1 MTFSDNLRALRRAKE
16 YSQESLARQLGVTR
30 QTVSKWENGTAMP
43 DLKKLTEIAALF
55 DTTMDTLL
63 GTDQPTDGDHQA
75 QTAYDLQA
83 LGVRLEK
90 SQRRSDWLTGILIV
104 LAVLVAVLLILVV
117 SAFSQIDELQGQIN
131 DLPTN
136 TVVVNDN
143 GDDDSTDT
151 PDEYTSATV
160 LKVDKK
166 DPKIATV
173 RLSYAPE
180 RYDNGSTVSF
190 LVPMANGK
198 QKEIPAT
205 LKDNAFTAEV
215 TIDVTAGDSWQVKV
229 NDGKTTE
236 RWDFYAGL
244 AEGYL
249 PHVEWSE
256 DLDDV
261 SSNGEYS
268 RKTGYLYSFATN
280 SQLVSWYATGFLT
293 VDQVRL
299 VGTDQEDKVL
309 VDQPLHFV
317 SRGEGNLALVNLPNV
332 TTKSQVQN
340 FRLDFTTNEGVKG
353 TINWQD
359 EATMTLT
366 FPGGGDL
373 VCYL

>member
-16 YSQESLARQLGVTR
+16 YSQESLAQQLGVTR

-55 DTTMDTLL
+55 DTTMDALL

-117 SAFSQIDELQGQIN
+117 SAFSQIDGLQGQIN
-131 DLPTN
+131 DLPAN

-143 GDDDSTDT
+143 GDDDTRDT
-151 PDEYTSATV
+151 PDEYTTATV

-215 TIDVTAGDSWQVKV
+215 TTDVTVGDNWQVMV
-229 NDGKTTE
+229 NDGKTTG

-244 AEGYL
+244 AADYL
-249 PHVEWSE
+249 PQLEWSE
-256 DLDDV
+256 DLAD
-261 SSNGEYS
+261 SSYEDYSYKNGYS
-268 RKTGYLYSFATN
+268 YAFGDN
-280 SQLVSWYATGFLT
+280 SQLISWHTTGFLT

-309 VDQPLHFV
+309 VNQPLHIV

-340 FRLDFTTNEGVKG
+340 FRLDFTTKEGVKG

-359 EATMTLT
+359 EAKMALT
-366 FPGGGDL
+366 FPGGGEL
-373 VCYL
+373 VCYF

>member
-16 YSQESLARQLGVTR
+16 YSQESLAQQLGVTR

-55 DTTMDTLL
+55 DTTMDALL
-63 GTDQPTDGDHQA
+63 GTDQPAGADHQA

-117 SAFSQIDELQGQIN
+117 SAFSQLDGLQAQIN

-136 TVVVNDN
+136 TVVVNN

-151 PDEYTSATV
+151 PDEYATATI

-173 RLSYAPE
+173 RLSYAPD
-180 RYDNGSTVSF
+180 RYENGTTVSF
-190 LVPMANGK
+190 LIPAADGK

-215 TIDVTAGDSWQVKV
+215 TTDVTVGDSWQVKI

-236 RWDFYAGL
+236 RWDIYAGL
-244 AEGYL
+244 AENYL
-249 PHVEWSE
+249 PQVEWSE

-268 RKTGYLYSFATN
+268 RKNGYAYAFADN

-299 VGTDQEDKVL
+299 VGTDQQDKVL
-309 VDQPLHFV
+309 VDQPLKIV

-332 TTKSQVQN
+332 TTKAQVQN
-340 FRLDFTTNEGVKG
+340 FRLDFTTKEGVKG

-359 EATMTLT
+359 ESKMTLT

-373 VCYL
+373 VYYF

>member
-16 YSQESLARQLGVTR
+16 YSQESLAQQLGVTR

-55 DTTMDTLL
+55 DTTMDALL
-63 GTDQPTDGDHQA
+63 CTDQPADGDHQA

-90 SQRRSDWLTGILIV
+90 SQRRGDWLTGILIV
-104 LAVLVAVLLILVV
+104 LAVLVAVLLVLIV
-117 SAFSQIDELQGQIN
+117 SAFSQIDGLQGQIN
-131 DLPTN
+131 DLPAN

-151 PDEYTSATV
+151 PDEYTTATV

-166 DPKIATV
+166 DPNIATV

-244 AEGYL
+244 AEDYL

-309 VDQPLHFV
+309 VDQPLHIV

-340 FRLDFTTNEGVKG
+340 FRLDFTTKEGVKG
-353 TINWQD
+353 AINWQN
-359 EATMTLT
+359 EAKMTLT

-373 VCYL
+373 ICYL

>member
-1 MTFSDNLRALRRAKE
+1 MTFSDNLRSLRRTKE
-16 YSQESLARQLGVTR
+16 YSQESLAQQLGVTR

-55 DTTMDTLL
+55 DTTMDALL
-63 GTDQPTDGDHQA
+63 GTDQPAGADHQA

-83 LGVRLEK
+83 LGVRMEK
-90 SQRRSDWLTGILIV
+90 SQRRGDWLTGILIV
-104 LAVLVAVLLILVV
+104 LAVLVAILMILVV
-117 SAFSQIDELQGQIN
+117 SAFSQLDGLQAQIN
-131 DLPTN
+131 DLPTTN
-136 TVVVNDN
+136 TVVVNN
-143 GDDDSTDT
+143 GDDDTTDT
-151 PDEYTSATV
+151 PDEYATATI

-173 RLSYAPE
+173 RLSYAPD
-180 RYDNGSTVSF
+180 RYENGTTVSF
-190 LVPMANGK
+190 LIPTADGK

-215 TIDVTAGDSWQVKV
+215 TTDVTVGDSWQVKV
-229 NDGKTTE
+229 NDGKTTG
-236 RWDFYAGL
+236 RWDIYAEL
-244 AEGYL
+244 VESYL
-249 PHVEWSE
+249 PQVEWSE

-268 RKTGYLYSFATN
+268 RKNGYAYAFADN

-299 VGTDQEDKVL
+299 VGTDQQDKVL
-309 VDQPLHFV
+309 VDQPLKIV
-317 SRGEGNLALVNLPNV
+317 SRAEGNLALVNLPNV
-332 TTKSQVQN
+332 TTKAQVQN
-340 FRLDFTTNEGVKG
+340 FRLDFTTKEGVKG

-359 EATMTLT
+359 ESKMTLT

-373 VCYL
+373 VYYF

>member
-1 MTFSDNLRALRRAKE
+1 M
-16 YSQESLARQLGVTR
+16 
-30 QTVSKWENGTAMP
+30 
-43 DLKKLTEIAALF
+43 
-55 DTTMDTLL
+55 
-63 GTDQPTDGDHQA
+63 
-75 QTAYDLQA
+75 
-83 LGVRLEK
+83 
-90 SQRRSDWLTGILIV
+90 
-104 LAVLVAVLLILVV
+104 
-117 SAFSQIDELQGQIN
+117 
-131 DLPTN
+131 
-136 TVVVNDN
+136 
-143 GDDDSTDT
+143 
-151 PDEYTSATV
+151 
-160 LKVDKK
+160 
-166 DPKIATV
+166 
-173 RLSYAPE
+173 
-180 RYDNGSTVSF
+180 
-190 LVPMANGK
+190 
-198 QKEIPAT
+198 
-205 LKDNAFTAEV
+205 

-229 NDGKTTE
+229 NDGKTTG

-244 AEGYL
+244 AADYL

-309 VDQPLHFV
+309 VDQPLHIV

-340 FRLDFTTNEGVKG
+340 FRLDFNTKEGVKG

-359 EATMTLT
+359 ESKMTLT

>member
-16 YSQESLARQLGVTR
+16 YSQESLAQQLGVTR

-55 DTTMDTLL
+55 DTTMDALL

-104 LAVLVAVLLILVV
+104 LAVLVAVLMILIV
-117 SAFSQIDELQGQIN
+117 SAFSQIDGLQGQIN
-131 DLPTN
+131 DMPTN

-143 GDDDSTDT
+143 GYDDSTDT
-151 PDEYTSATV
+151 PDEYTTATV

-244 AEGYL
+244 AEDYL
-249 PHVEWSE
+249 PQLEWSE

-261 SSNGEYS
+261 SANGEYS

-309 VDQPLHFV
+309 VDQPLHIV

-340 FRLDFTTNEGVKG
+340 FRLDFTTKEGVKG

>member
-16 YSQESLARQLGVTR
+16 YSQESLAQQLGVTR

-55 DTTMDTLL
+55 DTTMDALL
-63 GTDQPTDGDHQA
+63 GTDQPAEADHQA

-83 LGVRLEK
+83 LGVRMEK
-90 SQRRSDWLTGILIV
+90 SQRRSDWLTCILIV

-117 SAFSQIDELQGQIN
+117 SVFSRLDELQGKIN
-131 DLPTN
+131 DLPAN
-136 TVVVNDN
+136 TLVVNSR
-143 GDDDSTDT
+143 DDDSTDT
-151 PDEYTSATV
+151 PDEYTTATV

-173 RLSYAPE
+173 CLSYEPGQ
-180 RYDNGSTVSF
+180 YVNGSKVSF
-190 LVPMANGK
+190 LIPAADGK
-198 QKEIPAT
+198 QKTVPAT
-205 LKDNAFTAEV
+205 LKDGAFTAEV
-215 TIDVTAGDSWQVKV
+215 TTDVTVGDNWQVMV

-244 AEGYL
+244 AADYL
-249 PHVEWSE
+249 PQLEWSE
-256 DLDDV
+256 DLADSPYEDY
-261 SSNGEYS
+261 SYKNGYS
-268 RKTGYLYSFATN
+268 YAFGDN
-280 SQLVSWYATGFLT
+280 SQLISWHTTGFLT

-309 VDQPLHFV
+309 VDQPLHIV

-332 TTKSQVQN
+332 TTKSPVQN
-340 FRLDFTTNEGVKG
+340 FRLDFTTKEGVKG

-359 EATMTLT
+359 ESKMTLT
-366 FPGGGDL
+366 FPDGGEL

>member
-16 YSQESLARQLGVTR
+16 YSQESLAQQLGVTR

-55 DTTMDTLL
+55 DTTMDALL
-63 GTDQPTDGDHQA
+63 GTDQPAGADHQA

-104 LAVLVAVLLILVV
+104 LAVFVAVLLILVV
-117 SAFSQIDELQGQIN
+117 SAFSQLNGLQAQIN

-136 TVVVNDN
+136 TVVVNN

-151 PDEYTSATV
+151 PDATATI

-180 RYDNGSTVSF
+180 QYENGTTVSF
-190 LVPMANGK
+190 LIPAADGK

-215 TIDVTAGDSWQVKV
+215 TTDVTAGDSWQVKV
-229 NDGKTTE
+229 NDGKTTG
-236 RWDFYAGL
+236 RWDIYAGL
-244 AEGYL
+244 AESYL
-249 PHVEWSE
+249 PQVEWSE

-268 RKTGYLYSFATN
+268 RKNGYAYAFADN

-299 VGTDQEDKVL
+299 VGTDQQDKVL
-309 VDQPLHFV
+309 VDQPLKIV
-317 SRGEGNLALVNLPNV
+317 SRGKGNLALVNLPNV
-332 TTKSQVQN
+332 TTKAQVQN
-340 FRLDFTTNEGVKG
+340 FRLDFTTKEGVKG

-359 EATMTLT
+359 EAKMTLI
-366 FPGGGDL
+366 FPDGGEL
-373 VCYL
+373 VYYF

>member
-16 YSQESLARQLGVTR
+16 YSQESLAQQLGVTR

-55 DTTMDTLL
+55 DTTMDALL

-104 LAVLVAVLLILVV
+104 LAVLVAVLLVLAV
-117 SAFSQIDELQGQIN
+117 SAFSQIDGLQGQIN
-131 DLPTN
+131 DLPAN

-151 PDEYTSATV
+151 PDEYTTATV

-236 RWDFYAGL
+236 RVDFYAGL
-244 AEGYL
+244 AADYL

-309 VDQPLHFV
+309 VDQPLHIV

-340 FRLDFTTNEGVKG
+340 FRLDFTTKEGVKG

-359 EATMTLT
+359 EAKMTLT
-366 FPGGGDL
+366 FPGGGEL

>member
-16 YSQESLARQLGVTR
+16 YSQESLAQQLGVTR

-55 DTTMDTLL
+55 DTTMDALL
-63 GTDQPTDGDHQA
+63 GTDQPTDGDYQA

-104 LAVLVAVLLILVV
+104 LAVLVAVLMILIV

-136 TVVVNDN
+136 TVVVNN

-166 DPKIATV
+166 NPKIATV

-180 RYDNGSTVSF
+180 RYDNDSTVSF

-198 QKEIPAT
+198 QKKIPAT

-215 TIDVTAGDSWQVKV
+215 TVDVTAGDSWQVMV
-229 NDGKTTE
+229 NDGKTTG

-244 AEGYL
+244 AENYL
-249 PHVEWSE
+249 PQLEWSE
-256 DLDDV
+256 DLAD
-261 SSNGEYS
+261 SSYEDYSHKNGYS
-268 RKTGYLYSFATN
+268 YAFGDN
-280 SQLVSWYATGFLT
+280 SQLISWHTTGFLT

-309 VDQPLHFV
+309 VDQPLHIV

-340 FRLDFTTNEGVKG
+340 FRLDFTTKEGVKG

-359 EATMTLT
+359 EAKMTLT
-366 FPGGGDL
+366 FPDGGDL

>member
-16 YSQESLARQLGVTR
+16 YSQESLAQQLGVTR

-55 DTTMDTLL
+55 DTTMDALL
-63 GTDQPTDGDHQA
+63 GTDQPADGDHQA

-104 LAVLVAVLLILVV
+104 LAVLVAVLMILVV
-117 SAFSQIDELQGQIN
+117 SAFSQMDGLQAQIN
-131 DLPTN
+131 DLPAN
-136 TVVVNDN
+136 TVVVNGN
-143 GDDDSTDT
+143 GDDSTDT
-151 PDEYTSATV
+151 PDEYTTATI

-173 RLSYAPE
+173 RLSYEPGQ
-180 RYDNGSTVSF
+180 YVNGTQVSF
-190 LVPMANGK
+190 LIPAADGK
-198 QKEIPAT
+198 QKTVPAT
-205 LKDNAFTAEV
+205 LKDGAFTAEV
-215 TIDVTAGDSWQVKV
+215 TTDVTVGDNWQVMV
-229 NDGKTTE
+229 NDGKTTGK
-236 RWDFYAGL
+236 WDLYAEL
-244 AEGYL
+244 AESYL

-256 DLDDV
+256 DLADV

-309 VDQPLHFV
+309 VDQKLNII

-340 FRLDFTTNEGVKG
+340 FRLDFTTKEGVKG

-359 EATMTLT
+359 ESKMILT

-373 VCYL
+373 VYYF

>member
-16 YSQESLARQLGVTR
+16 YSQESLAQQLGVTR

-55 DTTMDTLL
+55 DTTMDALL
-63 GTDQPTDGDHQA
+63 GTDQPAGADHQA

-83 LGVRLEK
+83 LGVRMEK

-104 LAVLVAVLLILVV
+104 LAVLVAILMILVV
-117 SAFSQIDELQGQIN
+117 SAFSQLDGLQAQIN

-136 TVVVNDN
+136 TVVVNN

-151 PDEYTSATV
+151 PDEYATATI

-173 RLSYAPE
+173 RLSYAPD
-180 RYDNGSTVSF
+180 RYENGTTVSF
-190 LVPMANGK
+190 LIPAADGK

-215 TIDVTAGDSWQVKV
+215 TTDVTVGDSWQVKV
-229 NDGKTTE
+229 NDGKTTG
-236 RWDFYAGL
+236 RWDIYAGL
-244 AEGYL
+244 AESYL
-249 PHVEWSE
+249 PQVEWSE

-268 RKTGYLYSFATN
+268 RKTGYAYAFADN

-299 VGTDQEDKVL
+299 VGTDQQDKVL
-309 VDQPLHFV
+309 VDQPLKIV
-317 SRGEGNLALVNLPNV
+317 SRGKGNLALVNLPNV
-332 TTKSQVQN
+332 TTKAQVQN
-340 FRLDFTTNEGVKG
+340 FRLDFTTKEGVKG

-359 EATMTLT
+359 EAKMTLT
-366 FPGGGDL
+366 FPDGGELD
-373 VCYL
+373 YYF

>member
-16 YSQESLARQLGVTR
+16 YSQESLAQQLGVTR

-55 DTTMDTLL
+55 DTTMDALL
-63 GTDQPTDGDHQA
+63 GTDQPAEADHQA

-131 DLPTN
+131 DLPAN

-151 PDEYTSATV
+151 PDEYATATV
-160 LKVDKK
+160 LKVNKK

-198 QKEIPAT
+198 LKEIPAK

-215 TIDVTAGDSWQVKV
+215 TTDVTVGDNWQVMV

-244 AEGYL
+244 AADYL
-249 PHVEWSE
+249 PQLEWSE
-256 DLDDV
+256 DLADSPYEDY
-261 SSNGEYS
+261 SYKNGYS
-268 RKTGYLYSFATN
+268 YAFGDN
-280 SQLVSWYATGFLT
+280 SQLISWHTTGFLT

-309 VDQPLHFV
+309 VDQPLHIV

-332 TTKSQVQN
+332 TTKSPVQN
-340 FRLDFTTNEGVKG
+340 FRLDFTTKEGVKG

-359 EATMTLT
+359 ESKMTLT
-366 FPGGGDL
+366 FPDGGEL

>member
-16 YSQESLARQLGVTR
+16 YSQESLAQQLGVTR

-55 DTTMDTLL
+55 DTTMDALL

-117 SAFSQIDELQGQIN
+117 SVFSRLDELQGQIN
-131 DLPTN
+131 DLPAN

-143 GDDDSTDT
+143 GDDDSADT
-151 PDEYTSATV
+151 PDEYTTATI

-198 QKEIPAT
+198 QKEIPAK

-244 AEGYL
+244 AEDYL
-249 PHVEWSE
+249 PQLEWSE
-256 DLDDV
+256 DLADPSYEDY
-261 SSNGEYS
+261 SYKNGYS
-268 RKTGYLYSFATN
+268 YAFGDN
-280 SQLVSWYATGFLT
+280 SQLISWHTTGFLT

-309 VDQPLHFV
+309 VDQSLHIV

-340 FRLDFTTNEGVKG
+340 FRLDFTTKEGVKG

-359 EATMTLT
+359 EAKMTLT

-373 VCYL
+373 ICYL

>member
-1 MTFSDNLRALRRAKE
+1 MTFSDNLRGLRRAKE
-16 YSQESLARQLGVTR
+16 YSQESLAQQLGVTR

-55 DTTMDTLL
+55 DTTMDALL
-63 GTDQPTDGDHQA
+63 GTDQPAGADHQA

-104 LAVLVAVLLILVV
+104 LAVFVAVLLILVV
-117 SAFSQIDELQGQIN
+117 SAFSQLNGLQAQIN

-136 TVVVNDN
+136 TVVVNN

-151 PDEYTSATV
+151 PDEYATATI

-180 RYDNGSTVSF
+180 QYENGTTVSF
-190 LVPMANGK
+190 LIPAADGK

-215 TIDVTAGDSWQVKV
+215 TTDVTAGDSWQVKV
-229 NDGKTTE
+229 NDGKTTG
-236 RWDFYAGL
+236 RWDIYAGL
-244 AEGYL
+244 AESYL
-249 PHVEWSE
+249 PQVEWSE

-268 RKTGYLYSFATN
+268 RKNGYAYAFADN

-299 VGTDQEDKVL
+299 VGTDQQDKVL
-309 VDQPLHFV
+309 VDQPLKIV
-317 SRGEGNLALVNLPNV
+317 SRGKGNLALVNLPNV
-332 TTKSQVQN
+332 TTKAQVQN
-340 FRLDFTTNEGVKG
+340 FRLDFTTKEGVKG

-359 EATMTLT
+359 EAKMTLT
-366 FPGGGDL
+366 FPDGGEL
-373 VCYL
+373 VYYF

>member
-16 YSQESLARQLGVTR
+16 YSQESLAQQLGVTR

-55 DTTMDTLL
+55 DTTMDALL

-117 SAFSQIDELQGQIN
+117 SAFSQIDGLQGQIN

-136 TVVVNDN
+136 TVVVNNN

-151 PDEYTSATV
+151 PDEYTTATV

-180 RYDNGSTVSF
+180 RYDNGSNVSF

-229 NDGKTTE
+229 NDGKTTG

-244 AEGYL
+244 AADYL

-309 VDQPLHFV
+309 VDQPLHIV

-340 FRLDFTTNEGVKG
+340 FRLDFNTKEGVKG

-359 EATMTLT
+359 ESKMTLT